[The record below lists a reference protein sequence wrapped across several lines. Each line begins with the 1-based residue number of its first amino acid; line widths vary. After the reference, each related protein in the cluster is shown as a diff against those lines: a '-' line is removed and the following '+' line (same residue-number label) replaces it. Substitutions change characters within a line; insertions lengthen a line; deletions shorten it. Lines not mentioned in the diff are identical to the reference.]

1 MKPSKGVAFLA
12 SMVLYEGDAVLH
24 TGRFQKAF
32 QNKRNLKD
40 LREFLPSGQIG
51 SYGNRGRSKGEN

>member
-1 MKPSKGVAFLA
+1 
-12 SMVLYEGDAVLH
+12 MVLYEGDAVLH